1 MDMNKVK
8 AIAKTYLVIAVP
20 FATAAFTTNSSL
32 TVKILSIL
40 SGVLGV
46 TVRGLNPKDPAFGM
60 VTVAKAEVDAQI
72 AKESAKKTK

>member
-20 FATAAFTTNSSL
+20 FATAAFTTNAPL

-46 TVRGLNPKDPAFGM
+46 TVRGLNPKDPAFGV

>member
-1 MDMNKVK
+1 MDLNKIKKIVG
-8 AIAKTYLVIAVP
+8 TYVVIALP
-20 FATAAFTTNSSL
+20 FITAAFATNAPL

-46 TVRGLNPKDPAFGM
+46 TVRGLNPKDPAFG
-60 VTVAKAEVDAQI
+60 VITVAKAEVDAQI